1 MWHGICITF
10 GVKWDNEFRIIMLE
24 LVADDGKGFLF
35 SSFWT
40 GYFESLYSAGISVKG
55 NDLRIEF

>member
-1 MWHGICITF
+1 
-10 GVKWDNEFRIIMLE
+10 MLE

-40 GYFESLYSAGISVKG
+40 GYFETLYSAEIIIKG
-55 NDLRIEF
+55 NDLKIEF